1 MKIKD
6 EEHSLTESDIKIAD
20 INFAFNNREMLL
32 LLNKRYDYLCK
43 AKFDKV
49 EQIENEIT
57 RVKNEKYSQLV
68 VPNTFYCTFM
78 EGKGQAAALQVD
90 DGKLDIDGVELEI
103 KEAVNP
109 SDIIWLNRGVSKRE
123 WQLRLVIAIIIVLVT
138 SIGVYVFFSF
148 EMGLQIYIKLRQSP
162 PGVMCNQLYSVYDD
176 ANLQYL
182 ASIEYF
188 YLEKE

>member
-57 RVKNEKYSQLV
+57 RVKDEKYSQLV

-78 EGKGQAAALQVD
+78 EGKG
-90 DGKLDIDGVELEI
+90 
-103 KEAVNP
+103 
-109 SDIIWLNRGVSKRE
+109 
-123 WQLRLVIAIIIVLVT
+123 
-138 SIGVYVFFSF
+138 
-148 EMGLQIYIKLRQSP
+148 
-162 PGVMCNQLYSVYDD
+162 
-176 ANLQYL
+176 
-182 ASIEYF
+182 
-188 YLEKE
+188 